1 MLDTEKIREDF
12 PILSRKVRGKPLA
25 YLDNA
30 ATTHKPLAVLQAMDD
45 YYLSSNANPHRGTSS
60 LSQQATE
67 IYEGARKKAAAFVGA
82 KPEEIIFTRNA
93 TESLNLAAHMAG
105 ELTQGMRR
113 GSDGILL
120 TQMEHHS
127 NIVPWQLL
135 AKRQGRR
142 IKYVKVRSY
151 GALCNE
157 DAEGMLK
164 GSSVFSFTHLSNVL
178 GVANDAKALCSKAK
192 KAGALS
198 VVDAAQSVP
207 HLPVNVK
214 EIGCDFLAFS
224 GHKMLGPTG
233 IGVLYAR
240 KELQEKAE
248 PFLGGGDMI
257 KQVNFESS
265 TWNDVPY
272 KFEAGTPNVAGA
284 VGLAAAVDYLK
295 KVGMENIE
303 MHEAQLGKSC
313 AEELEE
319 IVGMRILGP
328 KKNRAGIVAYNIR
341 KLHPHDLG
349 EFADEDGIVIRTG
362 HHCAQPLMKVLGEGA
377 SCRAS
382 FYIYNTQEEVERLSA
397 SMKRAAKALK

>member
-12 PILSRKVRGKPLA
+12 PILSRKVRRKPLA

-30 ATTHKPLAVLQAMDD
+30 ATTQKPNAVIDAIAQ
-45 YYLSSNANPHRGTSS
+45 YYRSSNANPHRGTSS
-60 LSQQATE
+60 LSQEATE
-67 IYEGARKKAAAFVGA
+67 IYEGARKKVAAFVGA
-82 KPEEIIFTRNA
+82 KPQEIIFTRNA

-105 ELTQGMRR
+105 EVTRGVRR
-113 GSDGILL
+113 GRDGILL

-135 AKRQGRR
+135 AKRRGR
-142 IKYVKVRSY
+142 KLKFVKVRSY

-157 DAEGMLK
+157 DVSGML
-164 GSSVFSFTHLSNVL
+164 GGCSIFSFTHLSNVL
-178 GVANDAKALCSKAK
+178 GTVNDAKALCSKAA

-198 VVDAAQSVP
+198 VVDGAQSVP
-207 HLPVNVK
+207 HLEVNVK
-214 EIGCDFLAFS
+214 EIDCDFLAFS

-240 KELQEKAE
+240 KELQEKSE

-257 KQVNFESS
+257 RQVGFERS
-265 TWNDVPY
+265 TWNDAPY

-284 VGLAAAVDYLK
+284 VGLAAAIDYLK
-295 KVGMENIE
+295 NVGMGNIE
-303 MHEAQLGKSC
+303 EHEAGLGKRC
-313 AEELEE
+313 VQELEG
-319 IVGMRILGP
+319 IGGMRVLGP
-328 KKNRAGIVAYNIR
+328 KKNRTGIVAFNIG
-341 KLHPHDLG
+341 KLHAHDVG

-362 HHCAQPLMKVLGEGA
+362 HHCAQPLMAVLGETA

-382 FYIYNTQEEVERLSA
+382 FYLYNTSEEVERLAA
-397 SMKRAAKALK
+397 SMRRAAKALK